1 QNLNLQN
8 VNLQDR
14 SSQSLDPQSQ
24 SQAQNQSQTPAP
36 AMDTHITIPPGTRIS
51 MVLSQA
57 VSIEHARPGDI
68 VNLQTTFPVVAE
80 NQMAIPP
87 GTYVRAVID
96 KITRRDKSRAVMAMR
111 LRAVDIIFANGYT
124 VIISNPVNI
133 DPVLARFTPPDSP
146 HGQPA

>member
-1 QNLNLQN
+1 MSQQVKAAVVVAAALLMCAAGSVAQEALDSQVHIVPALREQAKATLPQAQTNDAQNLNLQN

-57 VSIEHARPGDI
+57 VSIEHAR
-68 VNLQTTFPVVAE
+68 
-80 NQMAIPP
+80 
-87 GTYVRAVID
+87 
-96 KITRRDKSRAVMAMR
+96 
-111 LRAVDIIFANGYT
+111 
-124 VIISNPVNI
+124 
-133 DPVLARFTPPDSP
+133 
-146 HGQPA
+146 